1 MENAAA
7 LLGWT
12 EALLWQGFLVFLR
25 VGPMVSLMPGFGEQ
39 SVSVRVK
46 LGLAFAFTLVLAPI
60 IGPIDP
66 SGTIAMPSVIR
77 YVVTET
83 LNGLLLGIGV
93 RLFVLA
99 LQTAGSMAAQ
109 ATSLAQIFGG
119 AGAEPLP
126 AIGHVLMVA
135 GLALAMMM
143 GLHVRV
149 VQLLALSYDMLPAG
163 YFPVP
168 SVVSQW
174 GIGQVSRAFSLAFT
188 LAAPFIIISVLYNLT
203 LGVINRAMPQLM
215 VAFVGAP
222 VITGGAL
229 ALLLIISPVIL
240 QVWVEALNLFIANPF
255 KAAP

>member
-7 LLGWT
+7 LLGWS

-25 VGPMVSLMPGFGEQ
+25 VGPIVSLLPGFGEQ

-46 LGLAFAFTLVLAPI
+46 LGLAFAFTVIVAPI
-60 IGPIDP
+60 VGEPDP
-66 SGTIAMPSVIR
+66 GGSYAFPVLIR
-77 YVVTET
+77 YVFSET
-83 LNGLLLGIGV
+83 LNGALLGLGL

-126 AIGHVLMVA
+126 AIGHVLMVS

-143 GLHVRV
+143 GLHLRV
-149 VQLLALSYDMLPAG
+149 VEMIVLSYDMLPAG
-163 YFPVP
+163 MFPVP

-174 GIGQVSRAFSLAFT
+174 GIAQISRAFSLAFT

-229 ALLLIISPVIL
+229 ALLLIISPVML
-240 QVWVEALNLFIANPF
+240 QVWVGAMNGYLANPF
-255 KAAP
+255 VGAP